1 MSKRRNV
8 GDIVQLDDHDGSAP
22 YLGCIDAQGAERG
35 DLCPLSVSDPNHDQ
49 QCAEWPVVY
58 NEGYWEARCQHAV
71 LLKPDG
77 DVGFINLSALLSILA
92 GVGIRCSKIEWDGLP
107 VFSYEPQ
114 KPDEASI
121 AHEEM
126 MLQVLAQINDA
137 ERDS

>member
-1 MSKRRNV
+1 MKLKSLKL
-8 GDIVQLDDHDGSAP
+8 QEF
-22 YLGCIDAQGAERG
+22 AQAATPET
-35 DLCPLSVSDPNHDQ
+35 LQ
-49 QCAEWPVVY
+49 IVY

-126 MLQVLAQINDA
+126 MLQVLAQISDDA
-137 ERDS
+137 EREGNQ